1 MTSFEKNCCVSANQ
15 SEAIAAFTQFFLETV
30 ENLLHHQE
38 TVTVGLSGG
47 SFIKIFATELPK
59 SQARVDVLKQ
69 KVNFIFCDER
79 FVQFNSSDSTY
90 GEFTREGFFSRL
102 GIPSSNVYA
111 INAELDTVEACALEY
126 EARITPL
133 LNKENGFDIL
143 ILGN

>member
-1 MTSFEKNCCVSANQ
+1 MLDRFNDKNYKIGSLRIAVTDTGHGI
-15 SEAIAAFTQFFLETV
+15 SEDDQ
-30 ENLLHHQE
+30 
-38 TVTVGLSGG
+38 
-47 SFIKIFATELPK
+47 K
-59 SQARVDVLKQ
+59 RVFGQ
-69 KVNFIFCDER
+69 